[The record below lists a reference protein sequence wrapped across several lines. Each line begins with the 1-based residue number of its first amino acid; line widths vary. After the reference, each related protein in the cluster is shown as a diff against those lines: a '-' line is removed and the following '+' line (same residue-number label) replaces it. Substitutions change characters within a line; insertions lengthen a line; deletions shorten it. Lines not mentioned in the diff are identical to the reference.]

1 MERLAEDAIARDPS
15 RFVTLHQGR
24 EGMGGIYELWRRL
37 RAALR
42 GERFDARHDSRQEA
56 G

>member
-1 MERLAEDAIARDPS
+1 
-15 RFVTLHQGR
+15 
-24 EGMGGIYELWRRL
+24 MGGIYELWRRL

>member
-1 MERLAEDAIARDPS
+1 M
-15 RFVTLHQGR
+15 
-24 EGMGGIYELWRRL
+24 WRRL